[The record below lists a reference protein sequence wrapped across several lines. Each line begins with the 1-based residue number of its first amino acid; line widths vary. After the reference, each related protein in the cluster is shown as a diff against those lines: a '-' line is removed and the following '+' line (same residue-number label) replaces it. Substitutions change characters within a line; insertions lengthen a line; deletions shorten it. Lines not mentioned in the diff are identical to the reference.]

1 MMNIPLFDCH
11 CDTGARAREHGEKL
25 RRNRMQLDLERLS
38 HYSPAG
44 QVFAVCAADDAEPV
58 KFADVSIAFFLEQ
71 IKENSDIVKLCL
83 NFRDI
88 LSAEKEGKIAAMLSI
103 EGAEQ
108 ISDIDAAYRQGVR
121 IVHMT
126 WNHDNALCGAA
137 MDSGAG
143 LTQEGKRFVM
153 RAQQLG
159 IMLDMSHISERGFW
173 DTLSISTRPV
183 IAGHSN
189 AKAVCNVTRNLTDAQ
204 FTALVKQGGGAGIN
218 LYPEFLGLGCD
229 IDAVFAHIEHFI
241 SLGGEKS
248 VFLGC
253 DLDGIEQ
260 MPKGISG
267 VQDLGRIYEALLR
280 HNYPERLARD
290 IFRNNILRV
299 MEKVL

>member
-1 MMNIPLFDCH
+1 MNIPLFDCH
-11 CDTGARAREHGEKL
+11 CDTGAHAREHGEKL

-44 QVFAVCAADDAEPV
+44 QVFAVCAADDAEPI

-71 IKENSDIVKLCL
+71 IKDNSDIVKLCL

-88 LSAEKEGKIAAMLSI
+88 LSAEKEGKIAALLSI

-108 ISDIDAAYRQGVR
+108 ISDIDEAYGQGVR

-143 LTQEGKRFVM
+143 LTQEGKRFVL

-159 IMLDMSHISERGFW
+159 IMLDMSHVSERGFW
-173 DTLSISTRPV
+173 DALSISTRPV

-189 AKAVCNVTRNLTDAQ
+189 ARAVCNVTRNLTDAQ

-218 LYPEFLGLGCD
+218 LYPEFLGLGRD
-229 IDAVFAHIEHFI
+229 IDAVFAHIEHFM
-241 SLGGEKS
+241 SLGGERA

-299 MEKVL
+299 MEKAL

>member
-11 CDTGARAREHGEKL
+11 CDTAAHAREHGEKL

-88 LSAEKEGKIAAMLSI
+88 LSAEKEGKIAALLSI

-108 ISDIDAAYRQGVR
+108 ISDIDEAYGQGVR

-143 LTQEGKRFVM
+143 LTHEGKSFVL

-159 IMLDMSHISERGFW
+159 IMLDMSHVSERGFW

-189 AKAVCNVTRNLTDAQ
+189 ARAVCNVTRNLTDAQ

-218 LYPEFLGLGCD
+218 LYPEFLGLGRD
-229 IDAVFAHIEHFI
+229 IDAVFAHIEHFM
-241 SLGGEKS
+241 SLGGERA

-299 MEKVL
+299 MEKAL

>member
-11 CDTGARAREHGEKL
+11 CDTAAHAREHGEKL

-58 KFADVSIAFFLEQ
+58 KFADATILYFLEQ

-88 LSAEKEGKIAAMLSI
+88 LSAEKEGKIAALLSI

-143 LTQEGKRFVM
+143 LTQAGKRFVM

-260 MPKGISG
+260 MPKDISG

>member
-11 CDTGARAREHGEKL
+11 CDTGAHAREHGEKL

-58 KFADVSIAFFLEQ
+58 KFADVSIRFFLEQ

-88 LSAEKEGKIAAMLSI
+88 LSAEKEGKIAALLSI

-108 ISDIDAAYRQGVR
+108 ISDIDEAYGQGVR

-218 LYPEFLGLGCD
+218 LYPEFLGLGRD
-229 IDAVFAHIEHFI
+229 IDAVFAHIEHFM
-241 SLGGEKS
+241 SLGGERA

-299 MEKVL
+299 MEKAL

>member
-11 CDTGARAREHGEKL
+11 CDTAAHAREHGEKL

-88 LSAEKEGKIAAMLSI
+88 LSAEKEGKIAALLSI

-108 ISDIDAAYRQGVR
+108 ISDIDAAYMQGVR

-143 LTQEGKRFVM
+143 LTHEGKSFVL

-159 IMLDMSHISERGFW
+159 IMLDMSHVSECGFW

-218 LYPEFLGLGCD
+218 LYPEFLGLGRD
-229 IDAVFAHIEHFI
+229 IDAVFAHIEHFM
-241 SLGGEKS
+241 SLGGERA

-299 MEKVL
+299 MEKAL

>member
-88 LSAEKEGKIAAMLSI
+88 LSAEKEGKIAALLSI

-108 ISDIDAAYRQGVR
+108 ISDIDEAYGQGVR

-143 LTQEGKRFVM
+143 LTQEGKSFVL

-159 IMLDMSHISERGFW
+159 IMLDMSHVSECGFW

-189 AKAVCNVTRNLTDAQ
+189 ARAVCNVTRNLTDAQ

-218 LYPEFLGLGCD
+218 LYPEFLGLGRD
-229 IDAVFAHIEHFI
+229 IDAVFAHIEHFM
-241 SLGGEKS
+241 SLGGERA

-299 MEKVL
+299 MEKAL

>member
-11 CDTGARAREHGEKL
+11 CDTAARAREHGEKL

-58 KFADVSIAFFLEQ
+58 KFADTTILYFLEQ

-88 LSAEKEGKIAAMLSI
+88 LSAEKEGKIAALLSI

-108 ISDIDAAYRQGVR
+108 ISDIDAAYRHGVR

>member
-11 CDTGARAREHGEKL
+11 CDTGAHAREHGEKL

-44 QVFAVCAADDAEPV
+44 QVFAVCAADDAAPV

-88 LSAEKEGKIAAMLSI
+88 LSAEKEGKIAALLSI

-108 ISDIDAAYRQGVR
+108 ISDIDEAYGQGVR

-143 LTQEGKRFVM
+143 LTQEGKSFVL

-159 IMLDMSHISERGFW
+159 IMLDMSHVSERGFW

-218 LYPEFLGLGCD
+218 LYQEFLGLGRD
-229 IDAVFAHIEHFI
+229 IDAVFAHIEHFM
-241 SLGGEKS
+241 SLGGERA

-290 IFRNNILRV
+290 LFRNNIRRV
-299 MEKVL
+299 MEKAL

>member
-11 CDTGARAREHGEKL
+11 CDTGAHAREHGEKL

-71 IKENSDIVKLCL
+71 IKENSDIMKLCL

-88 LSAEKEGKIAAMLSI
+88 LSAEKEGKIAALLSI

-108 ISDIDAAYRQGVR
+108 ISDIDEAYGQGVR

-159 IMLDMSHISERGFW
+159 IMLDMSHVSERGFW

-189 AKAVCNVTRNLTDAQ
+189 ARAVCNVTRNLTDAQ
-204 FTALVKQGGGAGIN
+204 FTALVMQGGGAGIN
-218 LYPEFLGLGCD
+218 LYPEFLGLGRD
-229 IDAVFAHIEHFI
+229 IDAVFAHIEHFM
-241 SLGGEKS
+241 SLGGERA

-299 MEKVL
+299 MEKAL

>member
-11 CDTGARAREHGEKL
+11 CDTAAHAREHGEKL

-88 LSAEKEGKIAAMLSI
+88 LSAEKEGKIAALLSI

-108 ISDIDAAYRQGVR
+108 ISDIDAAYMQGVR

-260 MPKGISG
+260 MPKDISG

>member
-11 CDTGARAREHGEKL
+11 CDTGAHTREHGEKL

-88 LSAEKEGKIAAMLSI
+88 LSAEKEGKIAALLSI

-108 ISDIDAAYRQGVR
+108 ISDIDEAYGQGVR

-126 WNHDNALCGAA
+126 WNHDNALCGAS

-143 LTQEGKRFVM
+143 LTHEGKSFVL

-159 IMLDMSHISERGFW
+159 IMLDMSHVSERGFW

-218 LYPEFLGLGCD
+218 LYPEFLGLGRD
-229 IDAVFAHIEHFI
+229 IDAVFAHIEHFM
-241 SLGGEKS
+241 SLGGERA

-299 MEKVL
+299 MEKAL

>member
-11 CDTGARAREHGEKL
+11 CDTAAHAREHGEKL

-267 VQDLGRIYEALLR
+267 VQNLGRIYEALLR

>member
-11 CDTGARAREHGEKL
+11 CDTAARAREHGEKL

-88 LSAEKEGKIAAMLSI
+88 LSAEKEGKIAALLSI

-108 ISDIDAAYRQGVR
+108 ISDIDEAYGQGVR

-143 LTQEGKRFVM
+143 LTHEGKSFVL

-159 IMLDMSHISERGFW
+159 IMLDMSHISECGFW
-173 DTLSISTRPV
+173 DTLNISTRPV

-189 AKAVCNVTRNLTDAQ
+189 ARAVCNVTRNLTDAQ

-218 LYPEFLGLGCD
+218 LYPEFLGLGRD
-229 IDAVFAHIEHFI
+229 IDAVFAHIEHFM
-241 SLGGEKS
+241 SLGGERA

-299 MEKVL
+299 MEKAL

>member
-88 LSAEKEGKIAAMLSI
+88 LSAEKEGKIAALLSI

-108 ISDIDAAYRQGVR
+108 ISDIDEAYVQGVR

-143 LTQEGKRFVM
+143 LTQEGKSFVL

-159 IMLDMSHISERGFW
+159 IMLDMSHVSECGFW

-229 IDAVFAHIEHFI
+229 IDAIFAHIEHFI